1 MYGKLEL
8 TLAWFIVA
16 RVKTSNRWP
25 SCQSDK
31 CMIQEAESP

>member
-16 RVKTSNRWP
+16 RVKIESVGPAVNR
-25 SCQSDK
+25 
-31 CMIQEAESP
+31 INV